1 MELNRDMLL
10 ECDEKMLIS
19 SKPES
24 LLLVE
29 RLVEDLCSILGIK
42 EELSGNILISLTEA
56 VNNAIIHGNKNNPE
70 KTVTIKYQVSPQKIV
85 FTVKDEGD
93 GFNPEEIPDPTTN
106 ENIEKTG
113 GRGIFIIKKLSDKTE
128 IIKPGNIIKIHFNLN

>member
-1 MELNRDMLL
+1 MESNHNMLL

-42 EELSGNILISLTEA
+42 EEISGNILISLTEA
-56 VNNAIIHGNKNNPE
+56 VNNAIIHGNKNDPE
-70 KTVTIKYQVSPQKIV
+70 KTVTIQYQVTPEKIV

-93 GFNPEEIPDPTTN
+93 GFNPDEVPDPTTADN
-106 ENIEKTG
+106 VQKDG
-113 GRGIFIIKKLSDKTE
+113 GRGIFIISKLSDKIE
-128 IIKPGNIIKIHFNLN
+128 IIKPGNTIKIHFNLN

>member
-1 MELNRDMLL
+1 MESNRDMLL

-19 SKPES
+19 SKP
-24 LLLVE
+24 
-29 RLVEDLCSILGIK
+29 
-42 EELSGNILISLTEA
+42 

-70 KTVTIKYQVSPQKIV
+70 KTVTIQYQVSPQKIV
-85 FTVKDEGD
+85 FTVKDEGN

-113 GRGIFIIKKLSDKTE
+113 GRGIFIIKKLSDHTE
-128 IIKPGNIIKIHFNLN
+128 IIKPGNTIKIHFNLN

>member
-1 MELNRDMLL
+1 MESNRDMLL

-70 KTVTIKYQVSPQKIV
+70 KTVTIQYQVSPQKIV
-85 FTVKDEGD
+85 FTVKDEGN

-113 GRGIFIIKKLSDKTE
+113 GRGIFIIKKLSDHTE
-128 IIKPGNIIKIHFNLN
+128 IIKPGNTIKIHFNLN

>member
-1 MELNRDMLL
+1 MESNRDMLL

-29 RLVEDLCSILGIK
+29 RLVEDVCSILGIK

-70 KTVTIKYQVSPQKIV
+70 KTVTIQYQVTPEKIV
-85 FTVKDEGD
+85 FTIKDEGN
-93 GFNPEEIPDPTTN
+93 GFNPDEIPDPTAE
-106 ENIEKTG
+106 ENIEKAG
-113 GRGIFIIKKLSDKTE
+113 GRGIFIIKKLSDYTE
-128 IIKPGNIIKIHFNLN
+128 IIKPGNTIKMHFNLN